1 MTDAFDAID
10 GVYVYVY
17 AWMWICMCRCVC
29 VYVRVDVCVC
39 VYICVNVCLIVCMC
53 TCVYACICMCNCKC
67 VVCVPDCEMILLLLH
82 HHHSRAACHIG
93 SRRRPRVKF
102 AGAVW
107 SARPSGYDA
116 SVLELAC
123 VGPVCRCVSVRRGL
137 CCPSHAVVAPR
148 CCALLS
154 L

>member
-1 MTDAFDAID
+1 MRSTPST
-10 GVYVYVY
+10 VC
-17 AWMWICMCRCVC
+17 ICGCGCVC
-29 VYVRVDVCVC
+29 VCVRVDVYVNVYVWMCMCVYICVDVCVC
-39 VYICVNVCLIVCMC
+39 VYVYVYVRVYCMC
-53 TCVYACICMCNCKC
+53 ISNC

-123 VGPVCRCVSVRRGL
+123 VGPVCRCVSLRRGL

-148 CCALLS
+148 CFALLS